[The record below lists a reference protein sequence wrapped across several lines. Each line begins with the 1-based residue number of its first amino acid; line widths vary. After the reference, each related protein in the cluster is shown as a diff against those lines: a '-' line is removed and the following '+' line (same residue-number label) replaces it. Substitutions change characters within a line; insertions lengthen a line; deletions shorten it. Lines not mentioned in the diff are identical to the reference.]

1 MSDWSSDV
9 CSSDLRK
16 LPHMHIDLGSEPPVD
31 MSYTGSADLYLGDVS
46 SQVAEYLYRPRP
58 CVFLNAQ
65 GVDWQEDPNYRFWSL
80 GPVIDDVQAL
90 AAGLETAFQTH
101 ADFEVGQRRYFDE
114 SFGVEPGVPTAARGA
129 DAIAE
134 FLRRRSAALGRY
146 SAGSTRTQ
154 WPSAGPA
161 ARTGDRKSDVLGKG
175 GS

>member
-16 LPHMHIDLGSEPPVD
+16 LPHMHIDLGSERSID

-80 GPVIDDVQAL
+80 GPGIGRESGREKCVSQC
-90 AAGLETAFQTH
+90 
-101 ADFEVGQRRYFDE
+101 RYRWRA
-114 SFGVEPGVPTAARGA
+114 SN
-129 DAIAE
+129 
-134 FLRRRSAALGRY
+134 
-146 SAGSTRTQ
+146 
-154 WPSAGPA
+154 
-161 ARTGDRKSDVLGKG
+161 
-175 GS
+175 